1 MRHRT
6 KIKYIPVAQREDEW
20 KYIKVMLI
28 IIFHLFMM
36 MGGAW
41 FYTENTY
48 HTGLWYIGGFMLG
61 WGMLVCFLSTMV
73 LFYYLITANL
83 GE

>member
-1 MRHRT
+1 MKHRT

-41 FYTENTY
+41 FYTENPD
-48 HTGLWYIGGFMLG
+48 HTGLWYTGGFMLG